1 MSGRTEHRQVLHDD
15 DHDRDHGH
23 GNGHDDDHD
32 DGRPRAADST
42 AALREHVSGI
52 LKAIGEDPN
61 REGLLLTPERVAKSM
76 QFLTQGYQ
84 MDPRAIL
91 ERALFREDYSEIIL
105 VKDIELFSLCEHH
118 MLPFIGKA
126 HVAYIPNGR
135 IVGLSK
141 IPRIVDV
148 YARRL
153 QVQERLTLQIRDA
166 IQDVLEPQGVGVIIE
181 ARHLCMIMRG
191 VQKQHSVTTTS
202 AMSGQFFDPSTREEF
217 LRLVRGSD

>member
-1 MSGRTEHRQVLHDD
+1 MSAITDAIAENVY
-15 DHDRDHGH
+15 
-23 GNGHDDDHD
+23 
-32 DGRPRAADST
+32 
-42 AALREHVSGI
+42 GI
-52 LKAIGEDPN
+52 LKEIGEDPN

-76 QFLTQGYQ
+76 QFLTEGYK
-84 MDPRAIL
+84 MDPRVIL
-91 ERALFREDYSEIIL
+91 EKALFQEDYSEIIL
-105 VKDIELFSLCEHH
+105 VKDIEIFSLCEHH

-141 IPRIVDV
+141 IPRVVDV

-166 IQDVLEPQGVGVIIE
+166 IQEVLEPQGVGVIIE
-181 ARHLCMIMRG
+181 AKHLCMIMRG

-217 LRLVRGSD
+217 MRLVKG

>member
-1 MSGRTEHRQVLHDD
+1 MSLTDQPQNHSTEAVDMQPDGLPFGEGVYDDVKTEELAERVAHVLK
-15 DHDRDHGH
+15 
-23 GNGHDDDHD
+23 
-32 DGRPRAADST
+32 T
-42 AALREHVSGI
+42 L
-52 LKAIGEDPN
+52 GEDPN
-61 REGLLLTPERVAKSM
+61 REGLLKTPERVAKAW
-76 QFLTQGYQ
+76 QFLTQGYRQ
-84 MDPRAIL
+84 DPRVIL

-105 VKDIELFSLCEHH
+105 VKDIEIFSLCEHH

-126 HVAYIPNGR
+126 HVAYIPDGR

-141 IPRIVDV
+141 VPRVVDV

-166 IQDVLEPQGVGVIIE
+166 IQEVLQPQGVGVVIE

-191 VQKQHSVTTTS
+191 VQKQHSITTTS

-217 LRLVRGSD
+217 MRLIKGSD